1 MSGDPGPALRTAVI
15 LSLAIGCALPIASLE
30 TTLEWRAGQKTV
42 VFEESLSPSG
52 AGWTAAIG
60 TNIGERDYLEMDARR
75 STTEWRRSYPSDGTE
90 LRAVRR
96 GAEVLVEGTYK
107 GRPYSRRHDFGD
119 APWFQFQELSYE
131 ELFASG
137 AAAAGFWTIDR
148 ASLRPTYFTARR
160 EDGSRTIELG
170 GTRVQAIEYA
180 LTARGVPPALFTA
193 RFWLRSRDG
202 RFLRLD
208 VPPLLGLPRSSVELR
223 SER

>member
-1 MSGDPGPALRTAVI
+1 MSGDLGLAIRTAAI
-15 LSLAIGCALPIASLE
+15 LSLALGCALPIASLE

-52 AGWTAAIG
+52 AGWTATIG
-60 TNIGERDYLEMDARR
+60 TNIGERDNLEMDARR
-75 STTEWRRSYPSDGTE
+75 STTEWRRSYPAEGTE

-137 AAAAGFWTIDR
+137 AATAGFWTIDR
-148 ASLRPTYFTARR
+148 ASLKPTYFTARR
-160 EDGSRTIELG
+160 ESGSATIELG
-170 GTRVQAIEYA
+170 GKSVEAIEYS
-180 LTARGVPPALFTA
+180 LTVRGLPPALFTA

-208 VPPLLGLPRSSVELR
+208 VPSLLGLPRSSVELR
-223 SER
+223 SEK